1 MEENFSKKEKTLDIS
16 RRLAQLFAKRTFSNR
31 SCDRIF
37 QHKGFIFFDL
47 LLSNINPHL
56 FSLVKDSTSKLERGT
71 TELIEK
77 RNIIIDVKK
86 LNKHAALK
94 KILNEKVSIES
105 VAENA
110 SLIRSKSELDEF
122 MLKLYFERDKS
133 ANKNVKLEQ
142 IDSIISSFNQRYQSE
157 HLLRSL
163 NNEFVINKIKSYL
176 NESQSGTL
184 PRIDSKSRAQSSKSN
199 EAEAKKEQK
208 EEDEEEEWNVYG
220 NYRLPV
226 LKSNK
231 SILKSKNEFVKDM
244 VKEKFYGYTGVKLM
258 ETEAHK
264 KMAEIKSDI
273 KPVEKV
279 ETLTNDQR
287 FFQKIYGNMNLGSLK
302 AVDKAFE
309 ERNLNDKKLIKKQVV
324 ETTKER
330 KKFTDQQLGYLKDD
344 RIKNIRAETNKKLEM
359 VKEAKVKYEKQL
371 YEIKQ
376 QVSIEKDRRTL
387 LKQLRKKDIML
398 AVDFS
403 KQHLSVSK
411 ALQKHESL
419 IQRENKLKQKTEFVS
434 EERHKLE
441 NQNRLIKKFIQQRT
455 LLRLAQTASDRE
467 LIEERIKEEREINEL
482 NARLRVEELKANE
495 YIGENKEKILGD
507 LLQNYQ
513 PLKVLKADFKLDN
526 LKLEQE
532 RIRTPDQLSFNQS
545 EYLKTHL

>member
-1 MEENFSKKEKTLDIS
+1 
-16 RRLAQLFAKRTFSNR
+16 
-31 SCDRIF
+31 
-37 QHKGFIFFDL
+37 
-47 LLSNINPHL
+47 
-56 FSLVKDSTSKLERGT
+56 
-71 TELIEK
+71 
-77 RNIIIDVKK
+77 
-86 LNKHAALK
+86 
-94 KILNEKVSIES
+94 
-105 VAENA
+105 
-110 SLIRSKSELDEF
+110 
-122 MLKLYFERDKS
+122 
-133 ANKNVKLEQ
+133 
-142 IDSIISSFNQRYQSE
+142 
-157 HLLRSL
+157 
-163 NNEFVINKIKSYL
+163 
-176 NESQSGTL
+176 
-184 PRIDSKSRAQSSKSN
+184 
-199 EAEAKKEQK
+199 
-208 EEDEEEEWNVYG
+208 
-220 NYRLPV
+220 
-226 LKSNK
+226 
-231 SILKSKNEFVKDM
+231 M